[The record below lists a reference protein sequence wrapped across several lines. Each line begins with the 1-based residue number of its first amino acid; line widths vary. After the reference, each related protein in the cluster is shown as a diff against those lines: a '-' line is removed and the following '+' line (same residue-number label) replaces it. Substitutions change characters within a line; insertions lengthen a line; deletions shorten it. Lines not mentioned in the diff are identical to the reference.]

1 MKILI
6 YDVDFRSSGI
16 TYPLQNALEQTG
28 HKADMFDWR
37 KYLYSYNSAAFLNRV
52 KDRVLFDIV
61 AYKINKDLKDV
72 IRKGS
77 YDLFLVVRGD
87 HIYPETIGYAKK
99 YIPKVVNWNS
109 DDLFNKLNSTK
120 YILAS
125 LDQFDIHFSPRK
137 HLRDEYLSKG
147 AKAFEVVDWYY
158 RPELVLDPPTNDMT
172 YATDIC
178 FIGSW
183 SERREN
189 ILTPLYDFDFKIC
202 GWGWSKKLAMSNFPG
217 WDINP
222 PVAMREM
229 TRIFAETKVNINIL
243 TIENRDRVNPRN
255 FDIAVA
261 GGFQL
266 SERTDEIL
274 EVFKEDVDIACFGS
288 PEELKSKAEFY
299 LKNDNLRQKIA
310 LAGYNKIVNGN
321 FSLVDR
327 MKYIVNRIEI

>member
-6 YDVDFRSSGI
+6 YDVDFKSSGI
-16 TYPLQNALEQTG
+16 TYPLKKALEELG
-28 HKADMFDWR
+28 HNADMFDWR
-37 KYLYSYNSAAFLNRV
+37 KYLYSYDSAAFLNRV
-52 KDRVLFDIV
+52 KDRVLFDVV
-61 AYKINKDLKDV
+61 AYKINKDLKDI

-87 HIYPETIGYAKK
+87 HIYPETIAYAKK
-99 YIPKVVNWNS
+99 YIAKVANWNS

-125 LDQFDIHFSPRK
+125 FDQFDVHFSPRK
-137 HLRDEYLSKG
+137 HLRQEYISKG

-158 RPELVLDPPTNDMT
+158 RPELVLAPPTNQT
-172 YATDIC
+172 NYVNDIC

-189 ILTPLYDFDFKIC
+189 ILTSLRDLDFKIC
-202 GWGWSKKLAMSNFPG
+202 GWGWSKKLNADNFPK
-217 WDINP
+217 WDFNS
-222 PVAMREM
+222 PVAMKEM
-229 TRIFAETKVNINIL
+229 MLIFARTKININIL

-266 SERTDEIL
+266 SERTDEVL
-274 EVFKEDVDIACFGS
+274 EVFKEDVDIACFS
-288 PEELKSKAEFY
+288 SSEELKSKAEFY
-299 LKNDNLRQKIA
+299 LKNDNLREKIA
-310 LAGYNKIVNGN
+310 LAGYKKIVNGN

-327 MKYIVNRIEI
+327 MKHIVNRIEI